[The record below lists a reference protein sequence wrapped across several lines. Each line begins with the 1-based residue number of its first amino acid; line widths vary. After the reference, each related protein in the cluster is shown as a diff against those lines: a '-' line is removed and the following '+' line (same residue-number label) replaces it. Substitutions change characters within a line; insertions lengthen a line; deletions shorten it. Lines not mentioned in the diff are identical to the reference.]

1 MTVTFCGHSD
11 APCTDEL
18 RLWLTETVEGL
29 IGQGA
34 DKFYLGGYGSFD
46 SMAASTVWD
55 MKKKYP
61 HIQSVLVIP
70 YLDKQVDSSR
80 YDYTTYPPLESVPR
94 RYAITHR
101 NRWMVDNSDAI
112 VAYVRH
118 GWGGAAQILERA
130 KKKGLIVI
138 NWKTEKQ

>member
-11 APCTDEL
+11 APYSEEL
-18 RLWLTETVEGL
+18 KAWLCETIERL
-29 IGQGA
+29 IAQGA

-46 SMAASTVWD
+46 SMAASAVWNL
-55 MKKKYP
+55 KKKYP
-61 HIQSVLVIP
+61 HICSVLVIP

-101 NRWMVDNSDAI
+101 NRWMVDNADAI

-118 GWGGAAQILERA
+118 GWGGAAQTLERA
-130 KKKGLIVI
+130 KKKGLLII
-138 NWKTEKQ
+138 NWQPNGK

>member
-1 MTVTFCGHSD
+1 MTVTFCGHGD
-11 APCTDEL
+11 TPCSEEIK
-18 RLWLTETVEGL
+18 LWLAETVEDL

-46 SMAASTVWD
+46 VMAASIVWD
-55 MKKKYP
+55 LKKKYP

-70 YLDKQVDSSR
+70 YLDKQVDASH

-118 GWGGAAQILERA
+118 GWGGAAQTLERA

-138 NWKTEKQ
+138 NWQSE